1 MSPSREILCAIALN
15 QIPFIG
21 AVTFR
26 RLVEEFG
33 SAEKVFQ
40 ADSFRLRAV
49 KYMREEAVQAISS
62 CDPEK
67 VGLKEWEKASKLG
80 FKVLHFGGADYP
92 ENLKNIHDP
101 PPVLYMAG
109 ETGKNDK
116 NAIAVVGSR
125 DPTEYGK
132 KVTARISSDLV
143 NAGVT
148 IVSGMARG
156 IDSEAHRSAIANG
169 GRTIAVLGCGLDI
182 VYPPENVRL
191 FKAIAENGAVVSPF
205 PLGTKPEK
213 GNFPVRNR
221 IISGLSLGVVVI
233 QATTPDSGSLITA
246 RHALEQGREVFAV
259 PGEIGRNTSRGTN
272 ILIKKGEAKLVE
284 NAGDILVEIL
294 PQLVSREMGEE
305 KNIFMEKS
313 RPKLEGDEKRVYE
326 SMDDQPVHIDIIARK
341 CNIPVHEISAVLLK
355 LELKNLV
362 LRRPG
367 MHYVRN
373 E

>member
-1 MSPSREILCAIALN
+1 MNPSREVLFAIALN
-15 QIPFIG
+15 QIPFVG

-40 ADSFRLRAV
+40 ASRARLRAI

-62 CDPEK
+62 CDAEK
-67 VGLKEWEKASKLG
+67 EGLKEWEKAFKLG
-80 FKVLHFGGADYP
+80 FKILYFGGEGYP

-101 PPVLYMAG
+101 PPVLYVAG
-109 ETGKNDK
+109 EIRESDSS
-116 NAIAVVGSR
+116 AVAVVGSR

-132 KVTARISSDLV
+132 KVTAQICEDLV
-143 NAGVT
+143 SAGVT

-191 FKAIAENGAVVSPF
+191 FKAIAENGAVLSPF
-205 PLGTKPEK
+205 PLGTRPEK
-213 GNFPVRNR
+213 GNFPARNR

-259 PGEIGRNTSRGTN
+259 PGEIGKNTSRGTN

-284 NAGDILVEIL
+284 NASDILVEIF
-294 PQLVSREMGEE
+294 PQLAVSQANGGKTIPAE
-305 KNIFMEKS
+305 KPH
-313 RPKLEGDEKRVYE
+313 PKLEGDEKRVYE
-326 SMDDQPVHIDIIARK
+326 TIGDEPVHIDIIARK
-341 CNIPVHEISAVLLK
+341 CNIPVHELSAVLLK
-355 LELKNLV
+355 LELKELV
-362 LRRPG
+362 LRQAG
-367 MHYVRN
+367 MNYVRK
-373 E
+373 

>member
-1 MSPSREILCAIALN
+1 MNPPREILCAIALN
-15 QIPFIG
+15 QIPFVG

-40 ADSFRLRAV
+40 VGCAGLRAV
-49 KYMREEAVQAISS
+49 KYMREETVQAISS

-67 VGLKEWEKASKLG
+67 EGMKEWEKAFKLG
-80 FKVLHFGGADYP
+80 FKILYFGGEHYP

-101 PPVLYMAG
+101 PPVLYIAG
-109 ETGKNDK
+109 EIKENDK
-116 NAIAVVGSR
+116 HAIAVVGSR
-125 DPTEYGK
+125 DPTDYGR
-132 KVTARISSDLV
+132 KVTAQIAADLV
-143 NAGVT
+143 SAGVT
-148 IVSGMARG
+148 VVSGMARG
-156 IDSEAHRSAIANG
+156 IDSEAHRSAVANG

-191 FKAIAENGAVVSPF
+191 FKAIAESGAVVSPF

-213 GNFPVRNR
+213 GNFPARNR

-246 RHALEQGREVFAV
+246 KHALEQGREVFAV

-284 NAGDILVEIL
+284 NASDILVEIL
-294 PQLVSREMGEE
+294 PQLAGSQQE
-305 KNIFMEKS
+305 KKSAVPAEKPL
-313 RPKLEGDEKRVYE
+313 PKLDGDEKRVYE
-326 SMDDQPVHIDIIARK
+326 SMGDEPLHIDIIARK
-341 CNIPVHEISAVLLK
+341 CNIPVHELSAVLLK

-362 LRRPG
+362 SRQPG
-367 MHYVRN
+367 MNYLRK
-373 E
+373 